1 MFIQNKDFNI
11 TNLNILPSTKSIV
24 INYLKTN
31 KLDPLQKL
39 TIESSICSHDEVF
52 KKPVKNNI
60 IVVKENI
67 LDHKSNFANY
77 IRLCNGFVSFSNNFV
92 NIKKDNFKI
101 IEQKFNSGNVDE
113 LNNITKLIEYYIQK
127 TLKFKAWNY
136 LSAIM
141 RYNKD
146 FDRAHIISRVKIG
159 IALTNK
165 INTMR
170 RGVKICQIK
179 D

>member
-1 MFIQNKDFNI
+1 MN
-11 TNLNILPSTKSIV
+11 
-24 INYLKTN
+24 
-31 KLDPLQKL
+31 
-39 TIESSICSHDEVF
+39 
-52 KKPVKNNI
+52 
-60 IVVKENI
+60 ENI

-113 LNNITKLIEYYIQK
+113 LNNITKLLEYYIQK
-127 TLKFKAWNY
+127 KPLKFKAWNY

-146 FDRAHIISRVKIG
+146 FYRAHIISRVEIG

-165 INTMR
+165 NKIQYVEALKSYVKSRIKIN
-170 RGVKICQIK
+170 KELNNAQKQFIK
-179 D
+179 SI